1 MEKKAT
7 NRKSKKEET
16 PQVITTGIEEPALNK
31 VSMLIITQTR
41 RNQNY
46 VAHWIFEDKNYAR
59 AEMQKD
65 IEKFKQA
72 YLPGTYEIIKEEE
85 DEVIICTTYTST
97 IMLQWTL
104 LRNCTVEIEGKTTLL
119 SPNRYNQTI
128 TRTDEEK

>member
-16 PQVITTGIEEPALNK
+16 PQVITTGIEEPVLSK
-31 VSMLIITQTR
+31 VSMLIVTQTI

-46 VAHWIFEDKNYAR
+46 VDHWLFDNANYAK

-72 YLPGTYEIIKEEE
+72 HLEGTYDILYEEE
-85 DEVIICTTYTST
+85 KDVVIMINN
-97 IMLQWTL
+97 IQ
-104 LRNCTVEIEGKTTLL
+104 LRWQLFTDWTVEIEGKTKLL
-119 SPNRYNQTI
+119 MPNRYNARKNTK
-128 TRTDEEK
+128 EEK

>member
-31 VSMLIITQTR
+31 VSMLIITQTIR
-41 RNQNY
+41 GQHN
-46 VAHWIFEDKNYAR
+46 VDHWLFDNANYAK

-72 YLPGTYEIIKEEE
+72 HLEGTYDILYEEE
-85 DEVIICTTYTST
+85 KDVVIMINN
-97 IMLQWTL
+97 IQ
-104 LRNCTVEIEGKTTLL
+104 LRWQLFTDWTVEIEGQTRLL
-119 SPNRYNQTI
+119 AQNRYNCRKT
-128 TRTDEEK
+128 TKEEK